1 MHFKIRTDNIL
12 SGHIGFL
19 GISYKYTL
27 KKADVISYLV
37 MLLKEHI
44 KYQISLVSLISLF
57 YKES

>member
-1 MHFKIRTDNIL
+1 MHFKIRTDNVL

-19 GISYKYTL
+19 GISYQYTL
-27 KKADVISYLV
+27 KKAGVISYLV
-37 MLLKEHI
+37 MLPKEHI